1 MEKGNQSPKLSIFAS
16 KLFHLVLR
24 GCSGMLVKKNLKF
37 KIKKKKKNFSS
48 VCSGAVFKKMRTKY
62 VFRVQFTSCTY
73 QTRSNVRFASD
84 WLPLV
89 AASN

>member
-1 MEKGNQSPKLSIFAS
+1 MEKGNQSSKLSIFAS

-24 GCSGMLVKKNLKF
+24 GCSWYAGKKKIKNL
-37 KIKKKKKNFSS
+37 KKKKKTYVLS
-48 VCSGAVFKKMRTKY
+48 SGAVFKKMRTKY